1 MAKWTIT
8 DYSTGSGVTWTFP
21 VNPNSFQPPNR
32 AANLKQQELTSPQ
45 GGLVTF
51 QGRDRPQRMNFSG
64 LVNTQTF
71 YNELRTEL
79 DKYYP
84 LEVTDDQGQSWYV
97 IVESYQFTRLR
108 RALNQWRYDY
118 DVQCLVVT

>member
-1 MAKWTIT
+1 
-8 DYSTGSGVTWTFP
+8 
-21 VNPNSFQPPNR
+21 
-32 AANLKQQELTSPQ
+32 
-45 GGLVTF
+45 
-51 QGRDRPQRMNFSG
+51 MNFSG